1 MKVSDIMDKLLP
13 VAEVSK
19 ILGLN
24 KPDTYELINS
34 GKLPSVKLGRIKVR
48 ESDLDCFIKNL
59 TTYKA

>member
-1 MKVSDIMDKLLP
+1 MDKLLP
-13 VAEVSK
+13 VTEVSK